1 MRNVSVLIGIGAAI
15 ILFGLWMIN
24 QDFTN
29 KSDTGGIIS
38 SESSMAETLTLTSPG
53 FENGTS
59 LPARFTCDGENMSPP
74 LSWGGVPEGTKS
86 LALIMDDPD
95 AGRTGWV

>member
-1 MRNVSVLIGIGAAI
+1 MRNVSVLIGIGAVV

-24 QDFTN
+24 QNFTN
-29 KSDTGGIIS
+29 KTNTEGITGSG
-38 SESSMAETLTLTSPG
+38 SSMTETLTLTSLG

-74 LSWGGVPEGTKS
+74 LSWSGVPAGAKS